1 MKSLRNYTPSPKQKD
16 EENKVEN
23 YMDMSESELLN
34 ALKQSVQKSKENGTF
49 SIEKIRATINL
60 IAPKLSAEQLEKLEK
75 IMGQIN

>member
-1 MKSLRNYTPSPKQKD
+1 MKSLRNVTPSSSKD
-16 EENKVEN
+16 TSESKVEN

-34 ALKQSVQKSKENGTF
+34 ALHQSVQKSKENGTF
-49 SIEKIRATINL
+49 SIEKIRASINL